1 MFNFSTAKLIVV
13 ITLVVA
19 GSALIGCWQTSSA
32 QGWWGDDAVVKKLD
46 LPDKTVQALRDKRY
60 ETQQKVAEMHGQL
73 RAARLKLRGLL
84 EQEKSDKAE
93 VDKTIEK
100 IYDLQTQIHKT
111 RVHHLLF
118 AKDQLTPEQRQKIKK
133 VLKRR
138 IRGQVGKA
146 SARTGQLYEPV
157 RDRMHGRDRGQVI
170 QRLDQQQRMRDRM
183 CEPQWERQ
191 RPVRRAAQPPFAA
204 RGPQYRTGHAGRY
217 SRFDA
222 PFPRVSNA
230 PKASVAPEEF
240 AVPPQAPEAE

>member
-1 MFNFSTAKLIVV
+1 MFNFSTAKLIAV

-32 QGWWGDDAVVKKLD
+32 QGWWDDDAVIKKVD
-46 LPDKTVQALRDKRY
+46 LPDKTVQELRDKRY
-60 ETQQKVAEMHGQL
+60 ETQQKVAELHGQL
-73 RAARLKLRGLL
+73 RAARLKLRELM
-84 EQEKSDKAE
+84 EQEKSDRAE

-118 AKDQLTPEQRQKIKK
+118 AKDQLSPEQRQKIKK

-138 IRGQVGKA
+138 IRAKVSKA
-146 SARTGQLYEPV
+146 RSRRADLYEPV
-157 RDRMHGRDRGQVI
+157 RDRMHRRDRGQVF
-170 QRLDQQQRMRDRM
+170 QRLNQQQRMRDRM

-191 RPVRRAAQPPFAA
+191 RPVRRAAQRSFES

-222 PFPRVSNA
+222 PFPRVPTA
-230 PKASVAPEEF
+230 
-240 AVPPQAPEAE
+240 PQAPIGPK

>member
-32 QGWWGDDAVVKKLD
+32 QGWWGDDAVIKKVD

-60 ETQQKVAEMHGQL
+60 ETQQEVAELHGQL
-73 RAARLKLRGLL
+73 RAARLKLRELM

-118 AKDQLTPEQRQKIKK
+118 AKDQLTPEQRQKIKQ

-138 IRGQVGKA
+138 IRAKVSKA
-146 SARTGQLYEPV
+146 RSRRADLYEPV
-157 RDRMHGRDRGQVI
+157 RDRMHRRDRGQVF
-170 QRLDQQQRMRDRM
+170 QRLNQQQRMRDRM
-183 CEPQWERQ
+183 SEPQLERQ
-191 RPVRRAAQPPFAA
+191 RPVRRAAQRSFEA
-204 RGPQYRTGHAGRY
+204 RGPQYRTGDAGRY
-217 SRFDA
+217 SRFNT
-222 PFPRVSNA
+222 PFPRVRTA
-230 PKASVAPEEF
+230 
-240 AVPPQAPEAE
+240 PQAPIGPK

>member
-32 QGWWGDDAVVKKLD
+32 QGWWGDDAVIKKLD
-46 LPDKTVQALRDKRY
+46 LPDKTVQELRDKRY
-60 ETQQKVAEMHGQL
+60 ETQQEVAELHGQL
-73 RAARLKLRGLL
+73 RAARLKLRGIL

-93 VDKTIEK
+93 VDKTIDK
-100 IYDLQTQIHKT
+100 IYDLQTQMHKT

-118 AKDQLTPEQRQKIKK
+118 AKYQLSPEQQQKIKK

-138 IRGQVGKA
+138 IRGQVSK
-146 SARTGQLYEPV
+146 ARTRQADLYEPV
-157 RDRMHGRDRGQVI
+157 RDRMHRRDRGQVS
-170 QRLDQQQRMRDRM
+170 QRLNQQQRMRDRS

-191 RPVRRAAQPPFAA
+191 RPVRRAAQRSFEA
-204 RGPQYRTGHAGRY
+204 RGPQYRTGYAGRY

-222 PFPRVSNA
+222 PFPRVPTA
-230 PKASVAPEEF
+230 PKAL
-240 AVPPQAPEAE
+240 EAE

>member
-13 ITLVVA
+13 ATLVVA

-32 QGWWGDDAVVKKLD
+32 QGWWDDDAVIKKLE
-46 LPDKTVQALRDKRY
+46 LSDKTVQALKGKRY
-60 ETQQKVAEMHGQL
+60 ETQQKVSELHGQL
-73 RAARLKLRGLL
+73 RAARLMLRELL

-93 VDKTIEK
+93 VDRTIEN

-118 AKDQLTPEQRQKIKK
+118 AKDQLTPEQQQKIKK

-138 IRGQVGKA
+138 IRGQIGQA

-157 RDRMHGRDRGQVI
+157 RDRMNRRDRGHVL
-170 QRLDQQQRMRDRM
+170 QRFDRQQRMRDQT
-183 CEPQWERQ
+183 CEPQWQRQ
-191 RPVRRAAQPPFAA
+191 RPVRGAAQSPFAA
-204 RGPQYRTGHAGRY
+204 RDPQYRTGHAGRY

-222 PFPRVSNA
+222 PFPRVPTA
-230 PKASVAPEEF
+230 PKAL
-240 AVPPQAPEAE
+240 EAE

>member
-13 ITLVVA
+13 ATLVVA

-32 QGWWGDDAVVKKLD
+32 QGWWDDDAAIKKLD
-46 LPDKTVQALRDKRY
+46 LSDKTVQALRDKRC
-60 ETQQKVAEMHGQL
+60 ETQQKVAEMQGQS

-138 IRGQVGKA
+138 IRGQVGQA

-157 RDRMHGRDRGQVI
+157 PDRMYRRDRERMPQRRGQS
-170 QRLDQQQRMRDRM
+170 QRLRDQT
-183 CEPQWERQ
+183 CEPQWQRQ
-191 RPVRRAAQPPFAA
+191 RSVRD
-204 RGPQYRTGHAGRY
+204 RT
-217 SRFDA
+217 SD
-222 PFPRVSNA
+222 
-230 PKASVAPEEF
+230 E
-240 AVPPQAPEAE
+240 

>member
-13 ITLVVA
+13 ATLVVA

-32 QGWWGDDAVVKKLD
+32 QGWWDDDAVIKKLE
-46 LPDKTVQALRDKRY
+46 LSDKTVQALKGKRY
-60 ETQQKVAEMHGQL
+60 ETQQKVAELHGQL
-73 RAARLKLRGLL
+73 RAARLKLRELL

-93 VDKTIEK
+93 VDRTIEN
-100 IYDLQTQIHKT
+100 IYDLQTQTHKT

-118 AKDQLTPEQRQKIKK
+118 AKDQLTPEQQQKIKK

-138 IRGQVGKA
+138 IRGQVGQA

-157 RDRMHGRDRGQVI
+157 RDRMHRRDRGRVL
-170 QRLDQQQRMRDRM
+170 QRLDRQKRMRDQT
-183 CEPQWERQ
+183 CEPQWQRQ
-191 RPVRRAAQPPFAA
+191 RPVRGAAQSPFAA

-222 PFPRVSNA
+222 PFPRVPTA
-230 PKASVAPEEF
+230 
-240 AVPPQAPEAE
+240 PQALKAE